1 MITEALV
8 GAAFL
13 GACGLVSCIGED
25 APLRTKA
32 AVVVVLAVAGAAIAV
47 ATMSVTRYITG
58 VIADEA
64 YSHITQEEGTND

>member
-13 GACGLVSCIGED
+13 GACGLVACTGED

-32 AVVVVLAVAGAAIAV
+32 AAVVALAVAGAAIAV